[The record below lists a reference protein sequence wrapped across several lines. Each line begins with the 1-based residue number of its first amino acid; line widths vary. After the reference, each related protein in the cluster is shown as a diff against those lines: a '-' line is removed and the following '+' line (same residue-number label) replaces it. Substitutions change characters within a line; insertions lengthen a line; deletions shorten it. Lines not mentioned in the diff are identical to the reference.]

1 MTSTSINMF
10 RFIYSIVWQIIEV
23 FLPFAGLFSKKIQT
37 GNFGRGNTISSLKKW
52 RNSIPEDA
60 DVIWFHCAS
69 LGEFEQGRPV
79 MEALKKR
86 HSNSVIALTFFS
98 PSGYEVRKSY
108 SGADWIGYLPLDTF
122 FNAQKFV
129 KILRPEQAFFVKY
142 EFWMNYFL
150 QLKKSKTQL
159 FCISVIL
166 REEQRFFKWHGF
178 VWKPMLKSVTH
189 FFVQNESTLQLLNK
203 IKFFNVEISGDTRF
217 DRVIEIAKS
226 PVELPWI
233 SSFKKNDFLVV
244 LGSSYTEEESLIEM
258 LLSRIPDMKVCVV
271 PHEIHSTRIQESL
284 MRFESFGAVLL
295 SSFQTEKNIEARVL
309 IVDSIGMLSSIYAEA
324 NAAVL
329 GGGFGKG
336 LHNSLEIAVYGV
348 PMAFGPN
355 YKKFQEAVD
364 LVQLGAA
371 FPLENLEEL
380 SSFIEHSRY
389 ENSIPN
395 DGKKYVE
402 EHAGATSAIL
412 KGIEKYSA

>member
-1 MTSTSINMF
+1 MF

-23 FLPFAGLFSKKIQT
+23 FLPFAGLFSKKIRT
-37 GNFGRGNTISSLKKW
+37 GNFGRGKTISSLKKW
-52 RNSIPEDA
+52 RNSIPIDA
-60 DVIWFHCAS
+60 EVIWFHCAS

-79 MEALKKR
+79 MEALKKQ

-189 FFVQNESTLQLLNK
+189 FFVQSESTLQLLNK
-203 IKFFNVEISGDTRF
+203 IKFFNIEMSGDTRF

-258 LLSRIPDMKVCVV
+258 LLSRIPDIKVCVV
-271 PHEIHSTRIQESL
+271 PHEIHSTRIQESIA
-284 MRFESFGAVLL
+284 RFDKFGAVLL
-295 SSFQTEKNIEARVL
+295 SSFQPEKNTEARVL

-324 NAAVL
+324 NAVLL

-364 LVQLGAA
+364 LIQLGAA
-371 FPLENLEEL
+371 FPIESLEEL
-380 SSFIEHSRY
+380 SSFIEDVLH

-395 DGKKYVE
+395 KGKKYVE

>member
-1 MTSTSINMF
+1 MF

-23 FLPFAGLFSKKIQT
+23 FLPFAGLFSKKIRT
-37 GNFGRGNTISSLKKW
+37 GNFGRGKTISSLKKW
-52 RNSIPEDA
+52 RNSIPIDA
-60 DVIWFHCAS
+60 EVIWFHCAS

-79 MEALKKR
+79 MEALKKQ

-203 IKFFNVEISGDTRF
+203 IKFFNIEMSGDTRF

-258 LLSRIPDMKVCVV
+258 LLSRIPDIKVCVV
-271 PHEIHSTRIQESL
+271 PHEIHSTRVQESL

-295 SSFQTEKNIEARVL
+295 SSFQPEKNIEARVL